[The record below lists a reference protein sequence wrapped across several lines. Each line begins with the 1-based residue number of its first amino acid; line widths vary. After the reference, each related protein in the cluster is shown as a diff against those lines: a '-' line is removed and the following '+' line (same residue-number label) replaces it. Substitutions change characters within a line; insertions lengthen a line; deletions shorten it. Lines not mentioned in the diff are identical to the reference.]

1 MHACII
7 ARKHTA
13 ALKLTRHRVLIR
25 DTNIDDPRGNSTA
38 LKELQRYRWSTQGT
52 EAVATNTQTTDYG
65 LVSEGKVLTLDD
77 RPYMRCDL
85 MEYKLC
91 GSGDRALGGDAR
103 AGAAGNLAELKAVC
117 KDLGLKVSG
126 KKDELVERIRA
137 HRTEA
142 AAQALDAAS
151 ARQDAPPGPAA
162 AQGAGEE
169 EEETYQWGSD
179 ASGDGIWDDAELA
192 APVEDPDST
201 ATPSPSVGASKS
213 GVSLIIVRKIVRYHW
228 TPQAQE
234 GRQPPFRMYIWV
246 FFADNVSWFICQ

>member
-13 ALKLTRHRVLIR
+13 ALKLTRHRILIR
-25 DTNIDDPRGNSTA
+25 DKNINDPRGNSTA
-38 LKELQRYRWSTQGT
+38 VKELQPYGWSTQGPQ
-52 EAVATNTQTTDYG
+52 AVATNTQPTDYG
-65 LVSEGKVLTLDD
+65 LVSEGKVNIPADD
-77 RPYMRCDL
+77 MPYMRCDL

-91 GSGDRALGGDAR
+91 GSGDGALGGT
-103 AGAAGNLAELKAVC
+103 LKLVELKAVC
-117 KDLGLKVSG
+117 KDLGLKVGG

-142 AAQALDAAS
+142 AAQALDTAS

-169 EEETYQWGSD
+169 ETYQWGSD
-179 ASGDGIWDDAELA
+179 ASGDGTWDDAES
-192 APVEDPDST
+192 DPDST